1 MEKFAREMYLCI
13 PLRGQKTLNFKTM
26 NKKIWIGLGVV
37 ALVIFWGIGSRN
49 SMATSDQEV
58 KASWANVQSAYQ
70 RRSDLIP
77 NLVKTVQG
85 VANFEKSTL
94 TAVIQARAS
103 ATQMKLDAK
112 DLSPENMQKYQAAQ
126 SSLGGALSRLMVV
139 AENYPQLRAT
149 ENFSELQA
157 QLEGTENRIKEERD
171 RFNSSVKNY
180 NSLIVTFPNS
190 LIASFS
196 GFAEKGFFQAEAG
209 AEKAPEVNFDE
220 KK

>member
-1 MEKFAREMYLCI
+1 
-13 PLRGQKTLNFKTM
+13 M
-26 NKKIWIGLGVV
+26 NKTVWIVLGVI
-37 ALVIFWGIGSRN
+37 ALVIFWGVGSRN
-49 SMATSDQEV
+49 SMATSDQDV
-58 KASWANVQSAYQ
+58 KAKWANVQSAYQ
-70 RRSDLIP
+70 RRADLIP

-94 TAVIQARAS
+94 TAVIEARAS
-103 ATQMKLDAK
+103 ATQMKLDSK
-112 DLSPENMQKYQAAQ
+112 DLSPENLQKYQAAQ

-139 AENYPQLRAT
+139 AENYPQLKAT

-171 RFNSSVKNY
+171 NFNTAVQGY
-180 NSLIVTFPNS
+180 NTLIVTFPNS

-196 GFAEKGFFQAEAG
+196 GFTEKGFFQAEAG
-209 AEKAPEVNFDE
+209 SDKAPEVNFDE

>member
-1 MEKFAREMYLCI
+1 
-13 PLRGQKTLNFKTM
+13 M
-26 NKKIWIGLGVV
+26 NKTVLIVLGVI

-49 SMATSDQEV
+49 SMATSDQDV
-58 KASWANVQSAYQ
+58 KAKWANVQSAYQ
-70 RRSDLIP
+70 RRADLIP
-77 NLVKTVQG
+77 NLVKTVQA

-94 TAVIQARAS
+94 TAVIEARAS
-103 ATQMKLDAK
+103 ATQMKLDSK
-112 DLSPENMQKYQAAQ
+112 DLSPENLQKYQAAQ

-139 AENYPQLRAT
+139 AENYPQLKAT

-171 RFNSSVKNY
+171 NFNTAVQGY
-180 NSLIVTFPNS
+180 NSLIVTFPNN

-209 AEKAPEVNFDE
+209 SDKAPEVNFDE

>member
-1 MEKFAREMYLCI
+1 
-13 PLRGQKTLNFKTM
+13 M

-58 KASWANVQSAYQ
+58 KASWANVESAYQ

>member
-1 MEKFAREMYLCI
+1 
-13 PLRGQKTLNFKTM
+13 M
-26 NKKIWIGLGVV
+26 NKTVWIVLGVI
-37 ALVIFWGIGSRN
+37 ALVIFWGVGSRN
-49 SMATSDQEV
+49 SMATSDQDV
-58 KASWANVQSAYQ
+58 KAKWANVQSAYQ
-70 RRSDLIP
+70 RRADLIP

-94 TAVIQARAS
+94 TAVIKARAS

-112 DLSPENMQKYQAAQ
+112 DLSPENLQKYQAAQ

-139 AENYPQLRAT
+139 AENYPQLKAT

-171 RFNSSVKNY
+171 NFNSAVQAY
-180 NSLIVTFPNS
+180 NTLIVTFPNS

-196 GFAEKGFFQAEAG
+196 GFTEKGYFEAEAG
-209 AEKAPEVNFDE
+209 SDKAPEVNFDE

>member
-1 MEKFAREMYLCI
+1 
-13 PLRGQKTLNFKTM
+13 M
-26 NKKIWIGLGVV
+26 NKTVWIVLGVI
-37 ALVIFWGIGSRN
+37 ALVIFWGVGSRN
-49 SMATSDQEV
+49 SMATSDQDV
-58 KASWANVQSAYQ
+58 KAKWANVQSAYQ
-70 RRSDLIP
+70 RRADLIP

-94 TAVIQARAS
+94 TAVIEARAS
-103 ATQMKLDAK
+103 ATQMKLDSK
-112 DLSPENMQKYQAAQ
+112 DLSPENLQKYQAAQ

-139 AENYPQLRAT
+139 AENYPQLKAT

-171 RFNSSVKNY
+171 NFNAAVQAY
-180 NSLIVTFPNS
+180 NTLIVTFPNS

-209 AEKAPEVNFDE
+209 SEKAPEVKFDE

>member
-1 MEKFAREMYLCI
+1 
-13 PLRGQKTLNFKTM
+13 M
-26 NKKIWIGLGVV
+26 NKTVWIVLGVI
-37 ALVIFWGIGSRN
+37 ALVIFWGISSRN
-49 SMATSDQEV
+49 SMATSDQDV
-58 KASWANVQSAYQ
+58 KAKWANVQSAYQ
-70 RRSDLIP
+70 RRADLIP

-94 TAVIQARAS
+94 TAVIEARAS
-103 ATQMKLDAK
+103 ATQMKLDSK
-112 DLSPENMQKYQAAQ
+112 DLSPENLQKYQAAQ

-139 AENYPQLRAT
+139 AENYPQLKAT

-171 RFNSSVKNY
+171 NFNAAVQGY
-180 NSLIVTFPNS
+180 NTLIVTFPNS

-209 AEKAPEVNFDE
+209 SEKAPEVNFDE

>member
-1 MEKFAREMYLCI
+1 
-13 PLRGQKTLNFKTM
+13 M
-26 NKKIWIGLGVV
+26 NKTVVTLLIVLGVI
-37 ALVIFWGIGSRN
+37 ALVIFWGVGARN
-49 SMATSDQEV
+49 SMAV
-58 KASWANVQSAYQ
+58 ASVDVQTKWANVQSAYQ
-70 RRSDLIP
+70 RRADLIP

-94 TAVIQARAS
+94 TAVIEARAS
-103 ATQMKLDAK
+103 ATQMKLDSK
-112 DLSPENMQKYQAAQ
+112 DLSPENLQKYQAAQ

-139 AENYPQLRAT
+139 AENYPQLKAT

-171 RFNSSVKNY
+171 NFNTAVQGY
-180 NSLIVTFPNS
+180 NTLIVTFPNI

-209 AEKAPEVNFDE
+209 SEKAPEVNFDE

>member
-1 MEKFAREMYLCI
+1 
-13 PLRGQKTLNFKTM
+13 M
-26 NKKIWIGLGVV
+26 NKTVWIVLGVI
-37 ALVIFWGIGSRN
+37 ALVIFWGVGSRN
-49 SMATSDQEV
+49 SMATSDQDV
-58 KASWANVQSAYQ
+58 KAKWAKVQSAYQ
-70 RRSDLIP
+70 RRADLIP

-94 TAVIQARAS
+94 TAVIEARAS
-103 ATQMKLDAK
+103 ATQMKLDSK
-112 DLSPENMQKYQAAQ
+112 DLSPENLQKYQAAQ

-139 AENYPQLRAT
+139 AENYPQLKAT
-149 ENFSELQA
+149 ENFSVLQD

-171 RFNSSVKNY
+171 NFNDAVQAY
-180 NSLIVTFPNS
+180 NTLIVTFPNS

-209 AEKAPEVNFDE
+209 SEKAPEVNFDE

>member
-1 MEKFAREMYLCI
+1 
-13 PLRGQKTLNFKTM
+13 M

-58 KASWANVQSAYQ
+58 KASWANVESAYQ

-94 TAVIQARAS
+94 TEVIQARAS

>member
-1 MEKFAREMYLCI
+1 
-13 PLRGQKTLNFKTM
+13 M
-26 NKKIWIGLGVV
+26 NKKLWIVLGAI
-37 ALVIFWGIGSRN
+37 ALVIFWGIGARN
-49 SMATSDQEV
+49 GMATSDQEV

-70 RRSDLIP
+70 RRADLIP

-94 TAVIQARAS
+94 TAVIEARAS

-112 DLSPENMQKYQAAQ
+112 DLSPENVSKYQAAQ
-126 SSLGGALSRLMVV
+126 SSLGGALGRLMVV
-139 AENYPQLRAT
+139 AENYPQLKAT
-149 ENFSELQA
+149 ESFSELQA

-171 RFNSSVKNY
+171 VFNSTVKDF
-180 NSLIVTFPNS
+180 NSKVVTFPNN

-196 GFAEKGFFQAEAG
+196 GFTEKGFFQAEAG
-209 AEKAPEVNFDE
+209 SEKAPEVNFDE

>member
-1 MEKFAREMYLCI
+1 
-13 PLRGQKTLNFKTM
+13 M
-26 NKKIWIGLGVV
+26 NKTVVTLLIVLGSIVFFFGI
-37 ALVIFWGIGSRN
+37 LLFWGVGARN
-49 SMATSDQEV
+49 SMATSSVAVDS
-58 KASWANVQSAYQ
+58 KWANVQSAYQ
-70 RRSDLIP
+70 RRADLIP

-94 TAVIQARAS
+94 TAVIEARAS

-112 DLSPENMQKYQAAQ
+112 DLSPENLQKYQAAQ

-139 AENYPQLRAT
+139 AENYPQLKAT

-171 RFNSSVKNY
+171 IFNAAVQDY
-180 NSLIVTFPNS
+180 NTLLVTFPNN

-196 GFAEKGFFQAEAG
+196 GFTQKGFFQAEAG
-209 AEKAPEVNFDE
+209 SEKAPEVNFDE

>member
-1 MEKFAREMYLCI
+1 
-13 PLRGQKTLNFKTM
+13 M
-26 NKKIWIGLGVV
+26 NRTIWIVLGVV
-37 ALVIFWGIGSRN
+37 ALVIFWGVGARN
-49 SMATSDQEV
+49 SMATGEQDV
-58 KASWANVQSAYQ
+58 KASWANVESAYQ
-70 RRSDLIP
+70 RRADLIP

-94 TAVIQARAS
+94 TAVIEARAS

-139 AENYPQLRAT
+139 AENYPQLKAT
-149 ENFSELQA
+149 ENFSELQS

-171 RFNSSVKNY
+171 RFNDTVKAY
-180 NSLIVTFPNS
+180 NSTIVTFPNN

-196 GFAEKGFFQAEAG
+196 GFSVKGFFQSNAG
-209 AEKAPEVNFDE
+209 SDTAPDVNFEE

>member
-1 MEKFAREMYLCI
+1 
-13 PLRGQKTLNFKTM
+13 M
-26 NKKIWIGLGVV
+26 NKTVWIVLGVI

-49 SMATSDQEV
+49 SMATSDQDV
-58 KASWANVQSAYQ
+58 KAKWANVQSAYQ
-70 RRSDLIP
+70 RRADLIP
-77 NLVKTVQG
+77 NLVKTVQA

-94 TAVIQARAS
+94 TAVIEARAS
-103 ATQMKLDAK
+103 ATQMKLDSK
-112 DLSPENMQKYQAAQ
+112 DLSPENLQKYQAAQ

-139 AENYPQLRAT
+139 AENYPQLKAT

-171 RFNSSVKNY
+171 NFNTAVQGY
-180 NSLIVTFPNS
+180 NSLIVTFPNN

-209 AEKAPEVNFDE
+209 SEKAPEVNFDE

>member
-1 MEKFAREMYLCI
+1 
-13 PLRGQKTLNFKTM
+13 M
-26 NKKIWIGLGVV
+26 NKKIWIGLGVI

-58 KASWANVQSAYQ
+58 KASWANVESAYQ

-94 TAVIQARAS
+94 TAVIEARAS

-171 RFNSSVKNY
+171 RFNGAVKNY

-209 AEKAPEVNFDE
+209 SEKAPEVNFDE

>member
-1 MEKFAREMYLCI
+1 
-13 PLRGQKTLNFKTM
+13 M
-26 NKKIWIGLGVV
+26 NKTVWIVLGVI
-37 ALVIFWGIGSRN
+37 ALAIFWGVGSRN
-49 SMATSDQEV
+49 SMATSDQDV
-58 KASWANVQSAYQ
+58 KAKWANVQSAYQ
-70 RRSDLIP
+70 RRADLIP

-94 TAVIQARAS
+94 TAVIEARAS

-112 DLSPENMQKYQAAQ
+112 DLSPENLQKYQAAQ

-139 AENYPQLRAT
+139 AENYPQLKAT

-171 RFNSSVKNY
+171 NFNTAVQAY
-180 NSLIVTFPNS
+180 NTLIVTFPNS

>member
-1 MEKFAREMYLCI
+1 
-13 PLRGQKTLNFKTM
+13 M
-26 NKKIWIGLGVV
+26 NKKIWIGLGVI

-58 KASWANVQSAYQ
+58 KASWANVESAYQ

-171 RFNSSVKNY
+171 RFNESVKNY

>member
-1 MEKFAREMYLCI
+1 MCKYAYLCEDK
-13 PLRGQKTLNFKTM
+13 KTLNFKTM

-94 TAVIQARAS
+94 TAVIEARAS
-103 ATQMKLDAK
+103 ATQVKLDAK

-139 AENYPQLRAT
+139 AENYPQLRAS

-171 RFNSSVKNY
+171 RFNESVKNY

-209 AEKAPEVNFDE
+209 SEKAPEVNFDE

>member
-1 MEKFAREMYLCI
+1 
-13 PLRGQKTLNFKTM
+13 M

-94 TAVIQARAS
+94 TEVIQARAS

>member
-1 MEKFAREMYLCI
+1 
-13 PLRGQKTLNFKTM
+13 M
-26 NKKIWIGLGVV
+26 NKTVWIVLGVI
-37 ALVIFWGIGSRN
+37 ALVIFWGVGSRN
-49 SMATSDQEV
+49 SMATSDQDV
-58 KASWANVQSAYQ
+58 KAKWANVQSAYQ
-70 RRSDLIP
+70 RRADLIP

-94 TAVIQARAS
+94 TAVIEARAS
-103 ATQMKLDAK
+103 ATQMKLDSK
-112 DLSPENMQKYQAAQ
+112 DLSPENLQKYQAAQ

-139 AENYPQLRAT
+139 AENYPQLKAT

-171 RFNSSVKNY
+171 NFNSAVQAY
-180 NSLIVTFPNS
+180 NTLIVTFPNS

-209 AEKAPEVNFDE
+209 SEKAPEVNFDE

>member
-1 MEKFAREMYLCI
+1 
-13 PLRGQKTLNFKTM
+13 M
-26 NKKIWIGLGVV
+26 NKTVWIVLGVI
-37 ALVIFWGIGSRN
+37 ALVIFWGVGSRN
-49 SMATSDQEV
+49 SMATSDQDV
-58 KASWANVQSAYQ
+58 KAKWANVQSAYQ
-70 RRSDLIP
+70 RRADLIP

-85 VANFEKSTL
+85 VAIFEKSTL
-94 TAVIQARAS
+94 TAVIEARAS
-103 ATQMKLDAK
+103 ATQMKLDSK
-112 DLSPENMQKYQAAQ
+112 DLSPENLQKYQAAQ

-139 AENYPQLRAT
+139 AENYPQLKAT

-171 RFNSSVKNY
+171 NFNTAVQAY
-180 NSLIVTFPNS
+180 NTLIVTFPNS

>member
-1 MEKFAREMYLCI
+1 
-13 PLRGQKTLNFKTM
+13 M
-26 NKKIWIGLGVV
+26 NKTVVTLLIVFGSIVFFFGV
-37 ALVIFWGIGSRN
+37 LLFWGVGARN
-49 SMATSDQEV
+49 SMATSSVDV
-58 KASWANVQSAYQ
+58 NAKWANVQSAYQ
-70 RRSDLIP
+70 RRADLIP

-94 TAVIQARAS
+94 TAVIEARAS
-103 ATQMKLDAK
+103 ATQMKLDSK
-112 DLSPENMQKYQAAQ
+112 DLSPENLQKYQAAQ

-139 AENYPQLRAT
+139 AENYPQLKAT

-171 RFNSSVKNY
+171 NFNSAVQAY
-180 NSLIVTFPNS
+180 NTLIITFPNS

-196 GFAEKGFFQAEAG
+196 GFKEKGFFQADAG
-209 AEKAPEVNFDE
+209 SEKAPEVNFDE

>member
-1 MEKFAREMYLCI
+1 
-13 PLRGQKTLNFKTM
+13 M
-26 NKKIWIGLGVV
+26 NKKIWIGLGVI

-103 ATQMKLDAK
+103 ATQLKLDAK
-112 DLSPENMQKYQAAQ
+112 DLSPENLQKYQAAQ
-126 SSLGGALSRLMVV
+126 SSLSGALSRLLVV
-139 AENYPQLRAT
+139 TENYPQLRAT

-171 RFNSSVKNY
+171 RFNTSVKNY
-180 NSLIVTFPNS
+180 NSIIVTFPSN
-190 LIASFS
+190 LIASLS

-209 AEKAPEVNFDE
+209 SEKAPEVNFDE